1 MGANEY
7 RIKIL
12 NFLLTRGVDI
22 KIWTWSESNKF
33 IEDYPLLKKQ
43 VMGSAYG
50 ENMIEIIGQ
59 SKIVLNIHDPSV
71 PNGGNMRLFE
81 IPSAK
86 SLQIADK
93 YPKDWF
99 TDGEEIVLYS
109 DNEDLFKKINYY
121 LKFDDER
128 IRISINGYKRVT
140 QEHRFK
146 HRVEKLLNFVDGL

>member
-1 MGANEY
+1 MDKKFEPQLTPKEMLKLGIFGGYYFEGKHNE
-7 RIKIL
+7 
-12 NFLLTRGVDI
+12 
-22 KIWTWSESNKF
+22 
-33 IEDYPLLKKQ
+33 
-43 VMGSAYG
+43 
-50 ENMIEIIGQ
+50 
-59 SKIVLNIHDPSV
+59 
-71 PNGGNMRLFE
+71 
-81 IPSAK
+81 
-86 SLQIADK
+86 